1 MTHPEDNASVTESIK
16 SGIAR
21 GGETPP
27 AIKTVGLTKRFG
39 NRVSVDH
46 LNLNVRAGE
55 LYSLLGDNGAG
66 KTTTLNMLTTLLK
79 PTEGEFFICGLN
91 GRSQS
96 EKIKGVF
103 GVVSQD
109 VSIYNELTAY
119 ENLQFLADLYALPSR
134 IARQRIQTLLEQAG
148 LADRANDIVGTFSGG
163 MQRKLTIAG
172 ALLHEPT
179 VLFMDEPTVG
189 LDPVSRRQIWTS
201 LTELRGQGKTIFLT
215 THYLE
220 EAEILS
226 DRIGIIREGKLVAE
240 GTINELRDKIQAI
253 RKIVI
258 RVGKRISA
266 SEIESKLRRLAVKFP
281 GAVTYDS
288 LHSNLAFDQ
297 PKDSPLLTFLQM
309 ILAELKVE
317 EIPFSKF
324 ATVEPS
330 LEQVFLAVSSR
341 VAEEP
346 TGVHSHLH
354 LEFE

>member
-1 MTHPEDNASVTESIK
+1 LTHPQDNLTL
-16 SGIAR
+16 
-21 GGETPP
+21 GGQVKDGADGKPVPT
-27 AIKTVGLTKRFG
+27 IKTVGLTKRFG
-39 NRVSVDH
+39 ERVSVDH

-79 PTEGEFFICGLN
+79 PTAGEFYICGYN
-91 GRSQS
+91 GRTQS

-103 GVVSQD
+103 GIVSQD
-109 VSIYNELTAY
+109 VAIYSELTAY
-119 ENLQFLADLYALPSR
+119 ENLQFLADLYCLPKREGLKR
-134 IARQRIQTLLEQAG
+134 IELLLEQAG

-172 ALLHEPT
+172 ALLHEPM

-201 LTELRGQGKTIFLT
+201 LMELRSQGKTILLT

-240 GTINELRDKIQAI
+240 GTIDELRDKIQAI
-253 RKIVI
+253 RKIVV
-258 RVGKRISA
+258 RVARRVQPG
-266 SEIESKLRRLAVKFP
+266 EIEEKLTRLKAKFP
-281 GAVTYDS
+281 GEVSYDP
-288 LHSNLAFDQ
+288 LHNTVAFDQ
-297 PKDSPLLTFLQM
+297 PKDLPLAACLQM
-309 ILAELKVE
+309 VMSELKAE
-317 EIPFSKF
+317 EIPLSKF

-330 LEQVFLAVSSR
+330 LEQVFLAVSSE
-341 VAEEP
+341 A
-346 TGVHSHLH
+346 TGSPVRIESHLDLD
-354 LEFE
+354 LE

>member
-1 MTHPEDNASVTESIK
+1 LTQTQHNS
-16 SGIAR
+16 SGDREISA
-21 GGETPP
+21 GTTGDGKTL

-39 NRVSVDH
+39 ERVSVDH
-46 LNLNVRAGE
+46 LNLSVRMGE

-79 PTEGEFFICGLN
+79 PSEGEFYICGLN
-91 GRSQS
+91 GSTQA

-103 GVVSQD
+103 GIVSQD
-109 VSIYNELTAY
+109 VAIYNELTAY
-119 ENLQFLADLYALPSR
+119 ENLQFLADLYGLPRKVARDR
-134 IARQRIQTLLEQAG
+134 IKVLLEQAG

-189 LDPVSRRQIWTS
+189 LDPVSRRQIWSS
-201 LTELRGQGKTIFLT
+201 LTELRRQGRTIFLT

-240 GTINELRDKIQAI
+240 GTISELRDKIQAI
-253 RKIVI
+253 RKIVV
-258 RVGKRISA
+258 RVGKRVEQSI
-266 SEIESKLRRLAVKFP
+266 IENKLKRLAIKFP
-281 GAVTYDS
+281 DAVSYDS
-288 LHSNLAFDQ
+288 LHNTLAFDQ
-297 PKDSPLLTFLQM
+297 PKDLPLLTCLQT
-309 ILAELKVE
+309 ILAELKDE
-317 EIPFSKF
+317 DIPFSKF

-330 LEQVFLAVSSR
+330 LEQVFLAVSSQG
-341 VAEEP
+341 AAGP
-346 TGVHSHLH
+346 TAGLSHLH
-354 LEFE
+354 LDLE

>member
-1 MTHPEDNASVTESIK
+1 MSHPQDNVSVEQANK
-16 SGIAR
+16 SGIA
-21 GGETPP
+21 GGEEQL
-27 AIKTVGLTKRFG
+27 AIKTIGLTKRFG
-39 NRVSVDH
+39 ERVSVDH
-46 LNLNVRAGE
+46 LNLAVRAGE

-79 PTEGEFFICGLN
+79 PTEGEFYICGLN
-91 GRSQS
+91 GRTQS

-103 GVVSQD
+103 GIVSQD
-109 VSIYNELTAY
+109 VAIYNELTAY
-119 ENLQFLADLYALPSR
+119 ENLQFLADLYGLPGR
-134 IARQRIQTLLEQAG
+134 FARQRIQLLLEQAG

-189 LDPVSRRQIWTS
+189 LDPVSRRQIWSS
-201 LTELRGQGKTIFLT
+201 LTELRSQGKTIFLT

-253 RKIVI
+253 RKIVV
-258 RVGKRISA
+258 RVGKRVDQSV
-266 SEIESKLRRLAVKFP
+266 IETKLKRLAVRFP
-281 GAVTYDS
+281 DAVTYDS
-288 LHSNLAFDQ
+288 LHNTLAFDQ
-297 PKDSPLLTFLQM
+297 PKDLPLVTYLQAV
-309 ILAELKVE
+309 LAELKGE

-330 LEQVFLAVSSR
+330 LEQVFLAVSSQGM
-341 VAEEP
+341 AEP
-346 TGVHSHLH
+346 VGIHGHLD
-354 LEFE
+354 LDFE